1 MWGLSIFAATTGF
14 CLLFLSSSVSLL
26 ALGAAAEVSWPL
38 CLQKTP
44 DPLQMEVAKG

>member
-1 MWGLSIFAATTGF
+1 MGPQHLCTHHW
-14 CLLFLSSSVSLL
+14 FLSYSVILL
-26 ALGAAAEVSWPL
+26 ALGVAAEVSRPL